1 MPVYVLGIFFLLKKG
16 GRIMK
21 KFEKSLGTTYKGKMT
36 VADSLKAFFWTLFFP
51 FIIISALYKYQ

>member
-1 MPVYVLGIFFLLKKG
+1 ME
-16 GRIMK
+16 